1 MAKKI
6 TLTPEI
12 IIATLK
18 RSSLKTVLIEGK
30 DDLIIYNKIENQL
43 DDLDIN
49 IMPCN
54 GRTALLEVY
63 KEKDKIDSDL
73 LFICDSDLW
82 VYDSTIDVRPDLIRT
97 EGYSIEN
104 EIYQDGFKILDNL
117 LTDEEIDTK
126 KNIINNICEW
136 FAYEVEK
143 YLNGQTSDCK
153 FSEVSILNTDI
164 MKRNSSKFTEEFK
177 EKRQVKKAEL
187 ELENLIKEKYSIHL
201 RGKYIFQVYEKIFQE
216 RSNSSI
222 TYRRNQLFDLVFNL
236 VTKGADTD
244 KILIRRKEEIS
255 EFFS

>member
-18 RSSLKTVLIEGK
+18 RSNLKTVLIEGK

-63 KEKDKIDSDL
+63 KSKDEIDSDL

-82 VYDSTIDVRPDLIRT
+82 IYDSTTVVKHDLIT
-97 EGYSIEN
+97 TKGYSIEN
-104 EIYQDGFKILDNL
+104 EIYQDGFKILDDL
-117 LTDEEIDTK
+117 LTDEEIESK
-126 KNIINNICEW
+126 KKIISNICEW

-143 YLNGQTSDCK
+143 YLKGQTADCK
-153 FSEVSILNTDI
+153 FAEVSILSTDV
-164 MKRNSSKFTEEFK
+164 MKRNSTKFTEEFI
-177 EKRQVKKAEL
+177 EKRKIEKAEL
-187 ELENLIKEKYSIHL
+187 ELENLVKEKYSIHL

-216 RSNSSI
+216 RSSSSI

-236 VTKGADTD
+236 VTKGDDTN
-244 KILIRRKEEIS
+244 KILIKRKEEIS
-255 EFFS
+255 AFFN